1 MSGEYLGAKA
11 LILDQVG
18 ALLQFFLERG
28 ITLTNSHFMVIF
40 EGEGNL
46 VDNRRVYMNR
56 KSFGL
61 LLILLLLVTCSKEV
75 VEQEPVVRQAAPAQE
90 ASPEE
95 TPQLAQTQPVIVP
108 AEPETFVVDTVITVE
123 PEMAI
128 ASPEV
133 LKETA
138 GKLEE
143 VLEIISEG
151 DSVDVFYMIKPGDY
165 LSLIALQQYNKLGMW
180 RLIYQWNRKK
190 IGQNP
195 NLIYPFHELLLKKP
209 KEIANDLEYEFYDYT
224 VKANESLWGIAGKV
238 YKNHYAWI
246 VILRD
251 NADKLGSNL
260 EDISPG
266 TVLKL
271 RTNLFN

>member
-1 MSGEYLGAKA
+1 
-11 LILDQVG
+11 
-18 ALLQFFLERG
+18 
-28 ITLTNSHFMVIF
+28 
-40 EGEGNL
+40 
-46 VDNRRVYMNR
+46 MNR
-56 KSFGL
+56 KLFGF
-61 LLILLLLVTCSKEV
+61 LLILLLLATCSKEV
-75 VEQEPVVRQAAPAQE
+75 VEQEPVVQQPAPEQKA
-90 ASPEE
+90 PPVE
-95 TPQLAQTQPVIVP
+95 TPQPVQAPLVIVP
-108 AEPETFVVDTVITVE
+108 AEPETLIVDTVTTVE
-123 PEMAI
+123 TDTAVAPPEI
-128 ASPEV
+128 
-133 LKETA
+133 LKETE

-151 DSVDVFYMIKPGDY
+151 DSVDIFYMIKPGDY
-165 LSLIALQQYNKLGMW
+165 LSLIALQEYDKLGMW
-180 RLIYQWNRKK
+180 RLIYKWNRKK

-224 VKANESLWGIAGKV
+224 VKANESLWGIAGKE

-251 NADKLGSNL
+251 NADVVGANL
-260 EDISPG
+260 EDIPTG

>member
-1 MSGEYLGAKA
+1 
-11 LILDQVG
+11 
-18 ALLQFFLERG
+18 
-28 ITLTNSHFMVIF
+28 
-40 EGEGNL
+40 
-46 VDNRRVYMNR
+46 MNR
-56 KSFGL
+56 KLFGF
-61 LLILLLLVTCSKEV
+61 LLILLLLATCSKEV
-75 VEQEPVVRQAAPAQE
+75 VEQEPVVQQPAPEQKA
-90 ASPEE
+90 PPVE
-95 TPQLAQTQPVIVP
+95 TPQPVQAPLVIVP
-108 AEPETFVVDTVITVE
+108 AEPETLIVDTVTTVE
-123 PEMAI
+123 TDTAVAPPEI
-128 ASPEV
+128 
-133 LKETA
+133 LKETE

-151 DSVDVFYMIKPGDY
+151 DSVDIFYMIKPGDY
-165 LSLIALQQYNKLGMW
+165 LSLIALQEYDKLGMW
-180 RLIYQWNRKK
+180 RLIYKWNRKK

-224 VKANESLWGIAGKV
+224 VKANESLWGIAGKE

-251 NADKLGSNL
+251 NADVVGSNL
-260 EDISPG
+260 EDIPTG

>member
-1 MSGEYLGAKA
+1 
-11 LILDQVG
+11 
-18 ALLQFFLERG
+18 
-28 ITLTNSHFMVIF
+28 
-40 EGEGNL
+40 
-46 VDNRRVYMNR
+46 MNR
-56 KSFGL
+56 KLFGF

-75 VEQEPVVRQAAPAQE
+75 VEQEPVVQQPAPEQKA
-90 ASPEE
+90 PPVE
-95 TPQLAQTQPVIVP
+95 TPQPVQAPLVIVP
-108 AEPETFVVDTVITVE
+108 AEPETLIVDTVTTVE
-123 PEMAI
+123 TDTAVAPPEI
-128 ASPEV
+128 
-133 LKETA
+133 LKETE

-151 DSVDVFYMIKPGDY
+151 DSVDIFYMIKPGDY
-165 LSLIALQQYNKLGMW
+165 LSLIALQEYDKLGMW
-180 RLIYQWNRKK
+180 RLIYKWNRKK

-224 VKANESLWGIAGKV
+224 VKANESLWGIAGKE

-251 NADKLGSNL
+251 NADVVGANL
-260 EDISPG
+260 EDIPTG

>member
-1 MSGEYLGAKA
+1 
-11 LILDQVG
+11 
-18 ALLQFFLERG
+18 
-28 ITLTNSHFMVIF
+28 
-40 EGEGNL
+40 
-46 VDNRRVYMNR
+46 MNR
-56 KSFGL
+56 KLFGF

-75 VEQEPVVRQAAPAQE
+75 VEQEPVAQQAAPEQKAH
-90 ASPEE
+90 PVE
-95 TPQLAQTQPVIVP
+95 TPQPVQAPPVIVP
-108 AEPETFVVDTVITVE
+108 AEPETLVVDTIAMVE
-123 PEMAI
+123 TDTAVAPPEI
-128 ASPEV
+128 
-133 LKETA
+133 LKETE

-151 DSVDVFYMIKPGDY
+151 DSVDIFYMIKPGDY
-165 LSLIALQQYNKLGMW
+165 LSLIALQEYDKLGMW
-180 RLIYQWNRKK
+180 RLIYKWNRKK

-195 NLIYPFHELLLKKP
+195 NLIYPFRELLLKKP

-224 VKANESLWGIAGKV
+224 VKANESLWSIAGKE

-251 NADKLGSNL
+251 NADVVGSNL
-260 EDISPG
+260 EDIPTG

>member
-1 MSGEYLGAKA
+1 
-11 LILDQVG
+11 
-18 ALLQFFLERG
+18 
-28 ITLTNSHFMVIF
+28 
-40 EGEGNL
+40 
-46 VDNRRVYMNR
+46 MNR
-56 KSFGL
+56 KLYGL

-75 VEQEPVVRQAAPAQE
+75 VEQEPVAQQPAPEQKAT
-90 ASPEE
+90 PVE
-95 TPQLAQTQPVIVP
+95 TPQPVQAPPVIVP
-108 AEPETFVVDTVITVE
+108 AEPETLVVDTVATVE
-123 PEMAI
+123 MDTAVAP
-128 ASPEV
+128 PEV
-133 LKETA
+133 LKETE

-151 DSVDVFYMIKPGDY
+151 DSVDIFYMIKPGDY
-165 LSLIALQQYNKLGMW
+165 LSLIALQEYDKLGMW
-180 RLIYQWNRKK
+180 RLIYKWNRKK

-224 VKANESLWGIAGKV
+224 VKANESLWSIAGKA

-251 NADKLGSNL
+251 NADVVGSNL
-260 EDISPG
+260 EDIPTG

>member
-1 MSGEYLGAKA
+1 
-11 LILDQVG
+11 
-18 ALLQFFLERG
+18 
-28 ITLTNSHFMVIF
+28 
-40 EGEGNL
+40 
-46 VDNRRVYMNR
+46 MNR
-56 KSFGL
+56 KLFGF

-75 VEQEPVVRQAAPAQE
+75 VEQEPVAQQAAPEQKAH
-90 ASPEE
+90 PVE
-95 TPQLAQTQPVIVP
+95 TPQPVQAPPVIVP
-108 AEPETFVVDTVITVE
+108 AEPEMLVVDTIATVE
-123 PEMAI
+123 TDTAVAPPEI
-128 ASPEV
+128 
-133 LKETA
+133 LKETE

-151 DSVDVFYMIKPGDY
+151 DSVDIFYMIKPGDY
-165 LSLIALQQYNKLGMW
+165 LSLIALQEYDKLGMW
-180 RLIYQWNRKK
+180 RLIYKWNRKK

-195 NLIYPFHELLLKKP
+195 NLIYPFRELLLKKP

-224 VKANESLWGIAGKV
+224 VKANESLWSIAGKE

-251 NADKLGSNL
+251 NADVVGSNL
-260 EDISPG
+260 EDIPTG

>member
-1 MSGEYLGAKA
+1 M
-11 LILDQVG
+11 
-18 ALLQFFLERG
+18 
-28 ITLTNSHFMVIF
+28 
-40 EGEGNL
+40 
-46 VDNRRVYMNR
+46 NRRL
-56 KSFGL
+56 FGL
-61 LLILLLLVTCSKEV
+61 LLILLLLATCSKEV
-75 VEQEPVVRQAAPAQE
+75 VEQEPVVQQAAPEQK
-90 ASPEE
+90 ASPVE
-95 TPQLAQTQPVIVP
+95 TPQLVPAPPVIVP
-108 AEPETFVVDTVITVE
+108 AESETLVVDTSVKV
-123 PEMAI
+123 AI
-128 ASPEV
+128 ERAIIPPEV
-133 LKETA
+133 LKETE

-151 DSVDVFYMIKPGDY
+151 DSVDIFYMIKPGDY
-165 LSLIALQQYNKLGMW
+165 LSLIALQEYNKLGMW

-224 VKANESLWGIAGKV
+224 VKPNESLWGIAGKQ

-251 NADKLGSNL
+251 NADVLGADI
-260 EDISPG
+260 EDIPPG

-271 RTNLFN
+271 RTHLFN

>member
-1 MSGEYLGAKA
+1 
-11 LILDQVG
+11 
-18 ALLQFFLERG
+18 
-28 ITLTNSHFMVIF
+28 
-40 EGEGNL
+40 
-46 VDNRRVYMNR
+46 MNR
-56 KSFGL
+56 KLFGF

-75 VEQEPVVRQAAPAQE
+75 VEQEPVVQQPAPEQKAPPVEMPQPVQAP
-90 ASPEE
+90 
-95 TPQLAQTQPVIVP
+95 PVIVP
-108 AEPETFVVDTVITVE
+108 AEPETLIVDTVTKVE
-123 PEMAI
+123 TNTAVAPPEI
-128 ASPEV
+128 
-133 LKETA
+133 LKETE

-151 DSVDVFYMIKPGDY
+151 DSVDIFYMIKPGDY
-165 LSLIALQQYNKLGMW
+165 LSLIALQEYDKLGMW
-180 RLIYQWNRKK
+180 RLIYKWNRKK

-224 VKANESLWGIAGKV
+224 VKANESLWGIAGKE

-251 NADKLGSNL
+251 NADVVGANL
-260 EDISPG
+260 EDIPTG

>member
-1 MSGEYLGAKA
+1 
-11 LILDQVG
+11 
-18 ALLQFFLERG
+18 
-28 ITLTNSHFMVIF
+28 
-40 EGEGNL
+40 
-46 VDNRRVYMNR
+46 MNR
-56 KSFGL
+56 KLFGF

-75 VEQEPVVRQAAPAQE
+75 VEQEPVVQQPAPEQKAPPVEMPQPVQAP
-90 ASPEE
+90 
-95 TPQLAQTQPVIVP
+95 PVIVP
-108 AEPETFVVDTVITVE
+108 AEPETLIVDTVTTVE
-123 PEMAI
+123 TDTAVAPPEI
-128 ASPEV
+128 
-133 LKETA
+133 LKETE

-151 DSVDVFYMIKPGDY
+151 DSVDIFYMIKPGDY
-165 LSLIALQQYNKLGMW
+165 LSLIALQEYDKLGMW
-180 RLIYQWNRKK
+180 RLIYKWNRKK

-224 VKANESLWGIAGKV
+224 VKANESLWGIAGKE

-251 NADKLGSNL
+251 NADVVGANL
-260 EDISPG
+260 EDIPTG